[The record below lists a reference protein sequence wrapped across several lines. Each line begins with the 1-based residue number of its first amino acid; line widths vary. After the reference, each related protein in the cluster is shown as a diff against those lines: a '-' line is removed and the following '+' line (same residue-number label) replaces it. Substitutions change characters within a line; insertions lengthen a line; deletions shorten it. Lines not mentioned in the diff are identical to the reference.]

1 VKEKTDTE
9 NKMRNKIRIIFDV
22 DDENA
27 ITVYLDLLQKAML
40 IGKSPEEFNRVIF
53 ILGLNSILSI
63 TKDAWI

>member
-1 VKEKTDTE
+1 MKEKTDTE